1 MLDHI
6 ADNPTVAT
14 VITMLL
20 VTVGAFLK
28 GTILS
33 GVSHEK
39 QMTQLRAD
47 FETRLEQSEAREKKA
62 EVRADQWMEVAMQ
75 ATGAARDLIDVAK
88 SRDVKDVRDSKERE
102 SRK

>member
-14 VITMLL
+14 IITMLL

-47 FETRLEQSEAREKKA
+47 FDERLDRAEELTRKA
-62 EVRADQWMEVAMQ
+62 ESRADQWMEIAMRT
-75 ATGAARDLIDVAK
+75 TGAARDLIDVAK
-88 SRDVKDVRDSKERE
+88 NRDVKDVRDSEERE
-102 SRK
+102 SRR